1 MFQSAKSAMPNP
13 ILKGNDAMIRSILI
27 AAGFLSVTIVLV
39 ALQPASKS
47 DRYDDAVVTRNDTD
61 LTRLQSAVSAAQSQP
76 QAAAEPAQGASTAA
90 ALAAI
95 SGKTP
100 PPEAKP
106 DMFLK
111 GMSTGV
117 LSELGIDAGQKAD
130 PAEKRMRDMTAGILA
145 DIKGTSGKTTNS
157 RTLQTLVA
165 QALREGQSDSY
176 IDTLLNEAAS
186 KGDVAVPAA
195 LVTSS
200 GRVDTSTLLASI
212 VAEARKTN
220 APDTAPQQR
229 PTVQAQTYVVRDGE
243 SLGGIA
249 QRIYGDASY
258 YTTIFQANRAALSSP
273 DQIRAGQKL
282 VIPAG

>member
-1 MFQSAKSAMPNP
+1 MFQSAKSFTNAP

-39 ALQPASKS
+39 ALQPSS
-47 DRYDDAVVTRNDTD
+47 GSGRFDDTAVTRNETD
-61 LTRLQSAVSAAQSQP
+61 LTRLNNAVSAAQSQP
-76 QAAAEPAQGASTAA
+76 QVAAAAQ
-90 ALAAI
+90 AAI
-95 SGKTP
+95 SQTP
-100 PPEAKP
+100 PAPKAQP

-111 GMSTGV
+111 GMPTGV

-145 DIKGTSGKTTNS
+145 DIRSTSGKAQNA

-176 IDTLLNEAAS
+176 IDTLLNEAAA

-212 VAEARKTN
+212 VTEARKSQSPQS
-220 APDTAPQQR
+220 APEQR
-229 PTVQAQTYVVRDGE
+229 PAVQAQTYVVREDE

-249 QRIYGDASY
+249 QRIYGDAAF
-258 YTTIFQANRAALSSP
+258 YTTIFQANRSALNSP
-273 DQIRAGQKL
+273 DQIRPGQRL
-282 VIPAG
+282 IIPAG

>member
-1 MFQSAKSAMPNP
+1 MMFDTANTFKKTP

-39 ALQPASKS
+39 ALQPSSKS
-47 DRYDDAVVTRNDTD
+47 GRYDDASVTRADTD
-61 LTRLQSAVSAAQSQP
+61 LTRLSNTVAAVQS
-76 QAAAEPAQGASTAA
+76 EPAMPQTASDASTAS

-95 SGKTP
+95 SGQTP
-100 PPEAKP
+100 APKAKP

-117 LSELGIDAGQKAD
+117 LAELGIDAGAKSD

-145 DIKGTSGKTTNS
+145 DIQGTSGKTATS
-157 RTLQTLVA
+157 KTMQSLVA
-165 QALREGQSDSY
+165 QALREGQSDAY
-176 IDTLLNEAAS
+176 IDTLLNEAAA

-195 LVTSS
+195 LVTST

-212 VAEARKTN
+212 VTEAQKSQNPTVT
-220 APDTAPQQR
+220 PEPR
-229 PTVQAQTYVVRDGE
+229 PTVQAQTYVVREGE

-249 QRIYGDASY
+249 QRIYGDAAF
-258 YTTIFQANRAALSSP
+258 YTTIYQANRRALASP
-273 DQIRAGQKL
+273 DQVRAGQKL
-282 VIPAG
+282 IIPAG